1 MTQPP
6 KTRPPTTE
14 PATTEGAKRAAETTV
29 ADILARIVER
39 RRRRVEASGSAFG
52 SLPDAAP
59 EECRALRHDANPFL
73 TAIARHRGRAVIAEV
88 KMGSPSLGPLSGRF
102 DPVAVARSYAAAGA
116 AALSVVVEP
125 DFFYGS
131 FDLLRGCRDASGLPT
146 IAKDFVVDPVQLDWA
161 REAGADAILLVASLY
176 TPGQLR
182 AYARAARVRGLVP
195 LVEIHGLGELS
206 TLQGAPWEL
215 VGVNNRNLRTFQVAV
230 ENSLALA
237 STLPT
242 GSLKVAESGIS
253 GAAELSLLRGVG
265 YDAFLVGESLLLS
278 PDPEAKLRELLG

>member
-1 MTQPP
+1 
-6 KTRPPTTE
+6 
-14 PATTEGAKRAAETTV
+14 
-29 ADILARIVER
+29 
-39 RRRRVEASGSAFG
+39 
-52 SLPDAAP
+52 
-59 EECRALRHDANPFL
+59 
-73 TAIARHRGRAVIAEV
+73 
-88 KMGSPSLGPLSGRF
+88 
-102 DPVAVARSYAAAGA
+102 
-116 AALSVVVEP
+116 
-125 DFFYGS
+125 
-131 FDLLRGCRDASGLPT
+131 
-146 IAKDFVVDPVQLDWA
+146 VVDPVQLDWA

-182 AYARAARVRGLVP
+182 AYAWAARVRGLVP

-215 VGVNNRNLRTFQVAV
+215 LGVNNRNLRTFQVAV